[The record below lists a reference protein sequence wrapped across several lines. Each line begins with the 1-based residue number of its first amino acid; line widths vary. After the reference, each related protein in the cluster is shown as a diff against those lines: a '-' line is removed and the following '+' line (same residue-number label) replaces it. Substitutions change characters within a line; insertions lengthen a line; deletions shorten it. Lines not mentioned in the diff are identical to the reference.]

1 MSDDKNTEKAR
12 QADAA
17 VDVTE
22 NQTAATVSDAT
33 SDATTERT
41 DAQVPD
47 QAAGQTAEQDEATDA
62 VDAVVDN
69 ASDAGNTDDTD
80 DTATTEDTDKS
91 TLPDSVQFSVVFDD
105 DDDSEDEATV
115 DAGGDIYSS
124 LASAEQSVTDASDDG
139 EAEEPADAVIDKDD
153 VTAALIAAAT
163 GADPTKVKAAAGLSK
178 SAEKATNANNA
189 HGEGQNAAEDGQS
202 TQQVG
207 DAAAVSSV
215 SSAGDANAA
224 SAATDGTSASPSAG
238 HHHAADPSDGLE
250 AAESA
255 GAADTDAST
264 DSKASNATNE
274 PTEAERDALASANAS
289 AEVTERNARRV
300 DETLALA
307 KRDKKDELADHE
319 ASGAKSEPTMTL
331 ASRIDRVLVGGGADD
346 VLLKTYPTFALNK
359 VSVQDGKGKIV
370 LGGVEF
376 ACYAGHA
383 YALLIQDDPD
393 SGVTADVK
401 RRTLM
406 GVMTGLVRPTAGTVM
421 NKSANIADL
430 EPIEVR
436 GHRLGIV
443 PQLHAVQ
450 PDLDAEQNVLYAMNA
465 SNRNFLKP
473 KAVIA
478 RELLAKV
485 GFTEATSG
493 LAVGKLPLV
502 QQRLVAIARA
512 VSTEAEVLILDE
524 PTRGLGDDDTV
535 TVFAA
540 LAKLAHS
547 GDPKHCV
554 IALTASRE
562 IAEAAD
568 TLFEV

>member
-1 MSDDKNTEKAR
+1 MSDDKNTEKVEQTDAV
-12 QADAA
+12 ADA
-17 VDVTE
+17 TE
-22 NQTAATVSDAT
+22 NQTAAALNDT
-33 SDATTERT
+33 
-41 DAQVPD
+41 
-47 QAAGQTAEQDEATDA
+47 TAEDA
-62 VDAVVDN
+62 
-69 ASDAGNTDDTD
+69 
-80 DTATTEDTDKS
+80 DKS
-91 TLPDSVQFSVVFDD
+91 TLPESVQFSVVFDD
-105 DDDSEDEATV
+105 DDDSEDDTTA
-115 DAGGDIYSS
+115 DAGDDIYSS
-124 LASAEQSVTDASDDG
+124 LASAEQSVADASDDG

-178 SAEKATNANNA
+178 PAEKVPDANDA
-189 HGEGQNAAEDGQS
+189 HGEGSNAAEAGQS
-202 TQQVG
+202 AQQSG
-207 DAAAVSSV
+207 DSAVSSA
-215 SSAGDANAA
+215 SDTNAA
-224 SAATDGTSASPSAG
+224 SAATDGTSASTSAG
-238 HHHAADPSDGLE
+238 HHHAADASNASETTEP
-250 AAESA
+250 AASA
-255 GAADTDAST
+255 
-264 DSKASNATNE
+264 DSKASDAAGE

-554 IALTASRE
+554 IVLTASRE

-568 TLFEV
+568 TLFEI

>member
-1 MSDDKNTEKAR
+1 MSDDKNTEKVEQTDAV
-12 QADAA
+12 ADA
-17 VDVTE
+17 TE
-22 NQTAATVSDAT
+22 NQTAAALNDT
-33 SDATTERT
+33 
-41 DAQVPD
+41 
-47 QAAGQTAEQDEATDA
+47 TAEDA
-62 VDAVVDN
+62 
-69 ASDAGNTDDTD
+69 
-80 DTATTEDTDKS
+80 DKS
-91 TLPDSVQFSVVFDD
+91 TLPESVQFSVVFDD
-105 DDDSEDEATV
+105 DDDSEDDTTA
-115 DAGGDIYSS
+115 DAGDDIYSS
-124 LASAEQSVTDASDDG
+124 LASAEQSVADASDDG

-178 SAEKATNANNA
+178 SAGKTPDANDAHAEGPKAA
-189 HGEGQNAAEDGQS
+189 GDDQAA
-202 TQQVG
+202 QQ
-207 DAAAVSSV
+207 DDDTTA
-215 SSAGDANAA
+215 SSASNT
-224 SAATDGTSASPSAG
+224 SAATDDTSASPSAR
-238 HHHAADPSDGLE
+238 HHHA
-250 AAESA
+250 
-255 GAADTDAST
+255 TDASDVTETAESTGAANSDVSDASDET
-264 DSKASNATNE
+264 DE

-300 DETLALA
+300 NETLALA
-307 KRDKKDELADHE
+307 KHDKKDELADHE

-554 IALTASRE
+554 IVLTASRE

-568 TLFEV
+568 TLFEI